1 MSLRMLS
8 FNQIVEPER
17 RRWIPC
23 RCVLS
28 KDDQEA
34 CDRMFACAKEPLH
47 AEVQLGRPWRLEVM
61 LMAVLSAHQRLRSS
75 SKPLQCW
82 EGMVASLETELPLEL
97 VDTELPIIAFPL
109 QHTERD

>member
-61 LMAVLSAHQRLRSS
+61 LMAVLSAHAKRLEQARTRVEAISVE
-75 SKPLQCW
+75 KHLREWNPP
-82 EGMVASLETELPLEL
+82 T
-97 VDTELPIIAFPL
+97 
-109 QHTERD
+109 